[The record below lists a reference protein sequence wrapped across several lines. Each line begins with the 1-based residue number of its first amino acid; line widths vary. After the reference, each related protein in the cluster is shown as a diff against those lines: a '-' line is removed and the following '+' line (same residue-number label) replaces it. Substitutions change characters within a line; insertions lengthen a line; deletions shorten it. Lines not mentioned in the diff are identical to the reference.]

1 MNHLKLETAAFVTAF
16 VVLICTM
23 FAAFAQRAD
32 ANKYGEEQLY
42 VVRYG
47 IVVQT
52 ADTNDDGITTI
63 QTQDG
68 NKWQM
73 QDVGELVL
81 GDRVRLLFDSKR
93 THAAEDDVIIDF
105 TELED

>member
-1 MNHLKLETAAFVTAF
+1 MKNHPVIETICLSVALGSLAVAMFCCAAYK
-16 VVLICTM
+16 
-23 FAAFAQRAD
+23 AD
-32 ANKYGEEQLY
+32 AQKYGSYQPY
-42 VVRYG
+42 IVRYG

-52 ADTNDDGITTI
+52 ADTNEDGIATI

-68 NKWQM
+68 NKWEL

-93 THAAEDDVIIDF
+93 THAAEDDIIIDF
-105 TELED
+105 TMQ

>member
-1 MNHLKLETAAFVTAF
+1 MNHLKLETAAIVVAF
-16 VVLICTM
+16 VALVGTM

-32 ANKYGEEQLY
+32 ANKYGEEQPY
-42 VVRYG
+42 IVRYG

-52 ADTNDDGITTI
+52 ADTNEDGIATI

-68 NKWQM
+68 NKWEL